1 MAKSDVVV
9 SGYLFW
15 IETDKMR
22 IISTVPDVCRL
33 NSMVDVHVL
42 KISSPTVFDCSRLYQ
57 SRRLPMQNSRGHRL
71 TTTVC
76 SVDEHRGQSNFFV
89 TWFLV
94 SR

>member
-71 TTTVC
+71 TSTDIDGVF
-76 SVDEHRGQSNFFV
+76 R
-89 TWFLV
+89 
-94 SR
+94 R

>member
-42 KISSPTVFDCSRLYQ
+42 KISSPTVFDCSRLY
-57 SRRLPMQNSRGHRL
+57 
-71 TTTVC
+71 
-76 SVDEHRGQSNFFV
+76 
-89 TWFLV
+89 
-94 SR
+94 